1 MSDAAFFTTGGS
13 FTSIK
18 RELLLHLLATAGL
31 STVHV
36 AYDTTMHPR
45 DLQQLR
51 GSVHK
56 ARGKSVR
63 LLPLSFDRL
72 ERKLGSNKLT
82 GFAGGRNNRNP
93 SVLGFFDAC
102 ARSPHEYCWRL
113 EDDVVVSNFSSLAD
127 EWRTNQ
133 SDLVCQPRFK
143 LPFWYRRWE
152 DAKKLGRASVFD
164 SFVTDARH
172 GLPDGTMN
180 MVNTALFRTS
190 RVFARSLLATIRNE
204 ANTSHHE
211 IFLPF
216 ALRAR
221 NLSWAALRESARL
234 QTSSHNPGRHLMG
247 VCGFLRKARKEH
259 TLYAHPIK
267 RADCRPGERVI
278 VHFTHA

>member
-1 MSDAAFFTTGGS
+1 MHEQRAQAEVPVVEREWVDRRPATQWQQQAEGLRAHHVEVRARLLLDVPGGVELGRRARVEETDLQKHLLRHRVLRVRGSPRDGRDALLRTTGADLRL
-13 FTSIK
+13 FDL
-18 RELLLHLLATAGL
+18 EPWAGRAAPRLGGGALPWFPTLQGVAFCAQAGVL

-45 DLQQLR
+45 DVQQLR

-102 ARSPHEYCWRL
+102 VRSPHDYCW
-113 EDDVVVSNFSSLAD
+113 
-127 EWRTNQ
+127 
-133 SDLVCQPRFK
+133 
-143 LPFWYRRWE
+143 
-152 DAKKLGRASVFD
+152 
-164 SFVTDARH
+164 
-172 GLPDGTMN
+172 
-180 MVNTALFRTS
+180 
-190 RVFARSLLATIRNE
+190 
-204 ANTSHHE
+204 
-211 IFLPF
+211 
-216 ALRAR
+216 
-221 NLSWAALRESARL
+221 
-234 QTSSHNPGRHLMG
+234 HLMG

>member
-36 AYDTTMHPR
+36 AYDTTMHPH
-45 DLQQLR
+45 DVQQLR

-102 ARSPHEYCWRL
+102 ARSPHDY
-113 EDDVVVSNFSSLAD
+113 S
-127 EWRTNQ
+127 
-133 SDLVCQPRFK
+133 P
-143 LPFWYRRWE
+143 
-152 DAKKLGRASVFD
+152 
-164 SFVTDARH
+164 
-172 GLPDGTMN
+172 
-180 MVNTALFRTS
+180 TA
-190 RVFARSLLATIRNE
+190 
-204 ANTSHHE
+204 
-211 IFLPF
+211 
-216 ALRAR
+216 
-221 NLSWAALRESARL
+221 
-234 QTSSHNPGRHLMG
+234 Q
-247 VCGFLRKARKEH
+247 
-259 TLYAHPIK
+259 
-267 RADCRPGERVI
+267 
-278 VHFTHA
+278 